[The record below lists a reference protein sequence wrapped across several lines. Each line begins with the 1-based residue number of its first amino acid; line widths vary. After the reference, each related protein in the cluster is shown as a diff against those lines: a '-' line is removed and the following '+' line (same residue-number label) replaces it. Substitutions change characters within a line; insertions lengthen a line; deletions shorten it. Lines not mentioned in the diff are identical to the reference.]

1 MIGNVYGHKDYAN
14 QKVSTSLP
22 NEKRNAVDQEHDK
35 NSNSTKRHAN
45 IAGTEGKVFENN
57 TEEEITPWKRLC
69 KRSMKIAKALNSFA
83 IQISKM
89 LVSSLENVGRYVGN
103 ATDNNEW
110 QVNFE
115 NYSKIITKEVGN
127 VKKEME
133 KHQ

>member
-1 MIGNVYGHKDYAN
+1 MIGNVYGHKVN
-14 QKVSTSLP
+14 VNEKVSTSLP
-22 NEKRNAVDQEHDK
+22 NEKKNAVDQEHDK
-35 NSNSTKRHAN
+35 NSNNTKRHAN
-45 IAGTEGKVFENN
+45 IAGMEGKVFENN

-83 IQISKM
+83 IKISKM

-115 NYSKIITKEVGN
+115 NYSSPIQT
-127 VKKEME
+127 
-133 KHQ
+133 